1 MVNIL
6 SKWSKKLL
14 AILKEGSAKANT
26 NKLRIDIAK
35 DFAKIPSGIDN
46 RDGRNNGQRFREE
59 YLLPK
64 LDEAKRRGT
73 VVVVNFDGVDGYG
86 PGFLWEVFEGLIIKD
101 RYSKAALDKILELE
115 ATSFFVTYKDIAE
128 KHIAI
133 AEEERNNNNNR
144 QLSLIN

>member
-35 DFAKIPSGIDN
+35 DFAKMPSGMDN
-46 RDGRNNGQRFREE
+46 QDGPDNGQKFREE

-86 PGFLWEVFEGLIIKD
+86 PGFLWGVFNRLIIKD

-115 ATSFFVTYKDIAE
+115 ATSFFVTSKDIVE
-128 KHIAI
+128 ILI
-133 AEEERNNNNNR
+133 EEAEEERNNNQ
-144 QLSLIN
+144 QLSLIS